1 MDDYFVS
8 YIFLTVCDLDT
19 VQDRRD
25 FSVVA
30 GKVTDSAASEETDFN
45 HLQTLHQLLRELDR
59 EQRLQGH
66 KTSLSC
72 GNAAPE

>member
-1 MDDYFVS
+1 M
-8 YIFLTVCDLDT
+8 
-19 VQDRRD
+19 
-25 FSVVA
+25 VA

-66 KTSLSC
+66 KSSLSC